1 MAKKSAKQQ
10 FVRITNQ
17 NLIIDTIRQRES
29 ATRSE
34 LSKLLNLSVPSVC
47 TNVDQLVELGI
58 VRETED
64 ASSGVGR
71 KASRLRLNDQ
81 FGYII
86 AVDLSNPCVTVAI
99 ANLKPEIVQE
109 LKFDIEQ
116 YELGQLMELLT
127 GKIEELLTHAGV
139 SREQLLMISISVPGQ
154 VDGESGLVKCGS
166 YLESLGTVNF
176 REPLS
181 DRFLTKVLL
190 QKDINAAI
198 IGEMSF
204 GSAQGCSNAVFL
216 SADVGLGLGIVLD
229 GRLYPGSFHAS
240 GEIAG
245 YLIRTSDAAPVR
257 LQDQVSIGAL
267 VRDVRAE
274 LAAGAAS
281 SLHQISASKPVGFN
295 DIMAAV
301 FAGDDLAVRQVKKR
315 AQMLAAVVVN
325 LLQLLDLDT
334 IVLGGGFV
342 SLGPAYT
349 DTLREEV
356 KALMPFSKAAI
367 VHTALKTKAV
377 LIGGVA
383 IGLEMIFNELLEE
396 AESN

>member
-47 TNVDQLVELGI
+47 TNVDQLVTLGI

-71 KASRLRLNDQ
+71 KASRLRLNEQ

-86 AVDLSNPCVTVAI
+86 AVDLSNPCVNVAV

-127 GKIEELLTHAGV
+127 GKIEELLASSGI

-176 REPLS
+176 RESLS
-181 DRFLTKVLL
+181 ERFLTKVLV

-216 SADVGLGLGIVLD
+216 SADVGLGLGIVLN

-245 YLIRTSDAAPVR
+245 YLVGTTAPVR

-281 SLHQISASKPVGFN
+281 SLQQISASKPVSFN
-295 DIMAAV
+295 DIMGAV
-301 FAGDDLAVRQVKKR
+301 HAGDELAVRQVKRR

-325 LLQLLDLDT
+325 LLQMLDLDT

-349 DTLREEV
+349 DTLKEEV
-356 KALMPFSKAAI
+356 AALMPSSKAAI

-383 IGLEMIFNELLEE
+383 IGLETIFTELLEE